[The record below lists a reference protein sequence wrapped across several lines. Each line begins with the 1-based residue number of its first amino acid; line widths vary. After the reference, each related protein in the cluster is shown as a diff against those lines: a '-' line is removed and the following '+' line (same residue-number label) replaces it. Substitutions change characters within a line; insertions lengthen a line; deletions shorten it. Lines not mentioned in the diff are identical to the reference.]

1 MSWTFFE
8 VYISKN
14 GNGQKAK
21 AKFTNFALCE
31 ELRNL
36 DGIFFH

>member
-1 MSWTFFE
+1 MSWTF
-8 VYISKN
+8 SALLLSGN
-14 GNGQKAK
+14 ANGQKAK
-21 AKFTNFALCE
+21 AKFINFALCE